1 MTDENLEDLP
11 SASDRLNEAFALEA
25 KAEYE
30 AAVSACDAA
39 IEMGRSF
46 LAEAYN
52 LRGLLL
58 EETGRREDAVGAYE
72 KALEMDPNLEPA
84 ALNLRELED
93 ELGISHT
100 PVTVAKFG
108 SVLEA
113 SIAQGLLE
121 AGGIWAYVADEYATA
136 ALAMDRVI
144 GGIRLQV
151 REWDLS
157 RALEILDLAQ
167 QDKDDQRCPDCG
179 SVDLRP
185 PLIGDTWRCR
195 DCGYRWVP
203 VEWSERS

>member
-1 MTDENLEDLP
+1 MLAVEVGKMAEENLGDQP

-30 AAVSACDAA
+30 AALSACDAA

-58 EETGRREDAVGAYE
+58 EELGQSEDAIGAYE
-72 KALEMDPNLEPA
+72 RALGMDPDLEPA
-84 ALNLRELED
+84 ALNLQELEK
-93 ELGISHT
+93 ELGIGHT

-113 SIAQGLLE
+113 SIAKGLLE
-121 AGGIWAYVADEYATA
+121 TEGIWAFVPDEHVTTP
-136 ALAMDRVI
+136 LPTERVI

-151 REWDLS
+151 RESDLAT
-157 RALEILDLAQ
+157 ALEILDLAQ
-167 QDKDDQRCPDCG
+167 EDEDDWRCPD
-179 SVDLRP
+179 SVDPIL
-185 PLIGDTWRCR
+185 WA
-195 DCGYRWVP
+195 
-203 VEWSERS
+203 